1 MSRGG
6 PARMR
11 QTENAGQCPID
22 AADGE
27 KTQDYSAYV
36 LCSCYSG
43 ISRPRPLTLLLSTP
57 TALGPVATRPFGP
70 LRSMCPPNMRTPWSR
85 HHRSFYPL
93 ASTLSPLLTIL
104 ILVSRVLALFL
115 TVFWFILSFVLVS
128 PLSCPSLVLFNCQ
141 VGTSAWDELA

>member
-1 MSRGG
+1 MSSLSSDGKETSEEEGKLSSSNWEVRITLLSPDGL
-6 PARMR
+6 ARMR

-70 LRSMCPPNMRTPWSR
+70 LRSSGEAC
-85 HHRSFYPL
+85 YPL
-93 ASTLSPLLTIL
+93 
-104 ILVSRVLALFL
+104 RR
-115 TVFWFILSFVLVS
+115 
-128 PLSCPSLVLFNCQ
+128 
-141 VGTSAWDELA
+141 G